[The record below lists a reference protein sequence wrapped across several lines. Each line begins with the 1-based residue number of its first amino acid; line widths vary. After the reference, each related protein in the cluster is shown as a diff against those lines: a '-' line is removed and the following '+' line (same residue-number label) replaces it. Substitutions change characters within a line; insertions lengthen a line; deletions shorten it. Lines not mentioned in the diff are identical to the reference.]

1 MQNEV
6 LDTDARLAECILSGA
21 LPVGRAVGLERL
33 AGKRVL
39 LTGASGLIGQ
49 WLLASLPEGPEARP
63 AQVTVVTRGKPTG
76 HFAVLAR
83 RKGAQILSGD
93 LGDAGFRSA
102 LPEADYIL
110 HGAGYGQPGK
120 FLADPLGTMA
130 LNVCASLDLLSR
142 LAPGGGFLFLS
153 TSEVYSGLPPGE
165 HREDQIGTTNTDH
178 PRASYI
184 DAKRA
189 GEVLCHAASASGQR
203 ARAAR
208 VALAYGPGVRL
219 DDARVLN
226 TFILRG
232 LAGAVTLA
240 DHGHALRTYCYV
252 ADTIEMLWRILLD
265 GRQVVYNVGGT
276 SRITIG
282 DLARSIG
289 ALTGAPVRFPQTEAP
304 LTGSPGEVSLSLE
317 HVCTDFGKTGFVPLE
332 AGLARTI
339 EWLRMLKAA
348 EVEEG

>member
-1 MQNEV
+1 MRS
-6 LDTDARLAECILSGA
+6 DTAARLAQCILDGA
-21 LPVGRAVGLERL
+21 LPVGVKAGLARL

-49 WLLASLPEGPEARP
+49 WLLASLPEDPATRP
-63 AQVTVVTRGKPTG
+63 AEVTVVTRSKPTG
-76 HFAVLAR
+76 YFALLAE
-83 RKGAQILSGD
+83 RKGARILSGD
-93 LGDAGFRSA
+93 LGDAGFRGK
-102 LPEADYIL
+102 LPEAD
-110 HGAGYGQPGK
+110 HVVHAAGYGQPGK

-130 LNVCASLDLLSR
+130 LNVCASLDLISR
-142 LAPGGGFLFLS
+142 LAPGGAFLYLS

-165 HREDQIGTTNTDH
+165 HEETQIGTTNTDH

-189 GEVLCHAASASGQR
+189 GEVICHAASASGKR

-232 LAGAVTLA
+232 LSGSVTLA

-252 ADTIEMLWRILLD
+252 ADTIEILWRILLD
-265 GRQVVYNVGGT
+265 GEQVVYNVGGI
-276 SRITIG
+276 SRTTIA

-289 ALTGAPVRFPQTEAP
+289 QLTGAQVIFPQTEAT
-304 LTGSPGEVSLSLE
+304 LTGSPGEVSLSLARLRQDFDK
-317 HVCTDFGKTGFVPLE
+317 TDFTPLA
-332 AGLARTI
+332 AGLERTI
-339 EWLRMLKAA
+339 EWLRMLSAA
-348 EVEEG
+348 EKGDA

>member
-1 MQNEV
+1 MRTE
-6 LDTDARLAECILSGA
+6 TAARLAQRILSEA
-21 LPVGRAVGLERL
+21 TAVGKAVGLERL
-33 AGKRVL
+33 AGQRVL
-39 LTGASGLIGQ
+39 LTGASGLLGQ
-49 WLLASLPEGPEARP
+49 WLLASLPEDAAARP
-63 AQVTVVTRGKPTG
+63 AEVTVVTRSRPTG
-76 HFAVLAR
+76 YFAVLAR
-83 RKGAQILSGD
+83 RKGARILSGD
-93 LGDAGFRSA
+93 LGDAGFRNA
-102 LPEADYIL
+102 LPQADCIL
-110 HGAGYGQPGK
+110 HAAGYGQPGK
-120 FLADPLGTMA
+120 FLAEPLGTMA
-130 LNVCASLDLLSR
+130 LNVCACLDLLSR
-142 LAPGGGFLFLS
+142 LAPGGRYLFLS
-153 TSEVYSGLPPGE
+153 TSEVYSGLPPGAHE
-165 HREDQIGTTNTDH
+165 EGQIGTTNTDH

-189 GEVLCHAASASGQR
+189 GEVLCHAASRAGTT

-232 LAGAVTLA
+232 LSGAVTLA

-265 GRQVVYNVGGT
+265 GRQVVYNVGGV
-276 SRITIG
+276 SRTTIG
-282 DLARSIG
+282 DLARGIG
-289 ALTGAPVRFPQTEAP
+289 ALTGAPVVFPQTEAP

-317 HVCTDFGKTGFVPLE
+317 RVRADFGKTAFVPLE

-339 EWLRMLKAA
+339 EWLRLLKAA